1 MSEVGKR
8 LRAAREA
15 MRLSVRK
22 FAARFGEDPHA
33 LFNIEIGERFPPRKR
48 IKKFARLLSLT
59 PDQLEA
65 LVAVE
70 RRKLDPNQML
80 PEISPAPLGQ
90 AEIERQAGKV
100 LSDFKSHCRNNSE
113 LDGPIAIE
121 ELTKSVG
128 ELCLEDLDFA
138 KDDSMGVNRASLYG
152 CFYPENFRG
161 KSRVVLINTGRVN
174 GRRLSPAD
182 RRVTIAHELGHYFL
196 HYGASKSRQL
206 LFQFSKEPTYCR
218 HSEIHP
224 HEMNLKEYQANAF
237 GACLLMPKMRFK
249 GQWAKAAGDKFKL
262 ARHFDVTEAFVCL
275 RAKTLGLHCE

>member
-1 MSEVGKR
+1 MG
-8 LRAAREA
+8 
-15 MRLSVRK
+15 LSVRE
-22 FAARFGEDPHA
+22 FATRLSEDPSVVFH
-33 LFNIEIGERFPPRKR
+33 IETGARYPARKKIKRFAP
-48 IKKFARLLSLT
+48 LLSLT
-59 PDQLEA
+59 PKQLDA
-65 LVAVE
+65 LIAVE
-70 RRKLDPNQML
+70 RRGLDPNQML

-90 AEIERQAGKV
+90 AEIERQVGKV
-100 LSDFKSHCRNNSE
+100 LIDFKSHCRNNSE

-138 KDDSMGVNRASLYG
+138 KDDSMGANRASLYG
-152 CFYPENFRG
+152 CFYPENFHG
-161 KSRVVLINTGRVN
+161 KSRVVLVNTGRVN

-224 HEMNLKEYQANAF
+224 HEMNLKEYQANVF

-249 GQWAKAAGDKFKL
+249 DEWAKAAGDKFRL